1 MLITVGIW
9 HERSQCHDKSVA
21 LNVPQRQHQQEIHSV
36 KVEELADHLEAAKQ
50 ELATHSERVKT
61 LKEQGSTTEEI
72 QLFTDNIWFSM
83 NRAQFIQIQEDRLA
97 ELEKRVKTLENLLA
111 TLQETLDQELGNV

>member
-1 MLITVGIW
+1 M
-9 HERSQCHDKSVA
+9 
-21 LNVPQRQHQQEIHSV
+21 

-50 ELATHSERVKT
+50 ELATHSERVET
-61 LKEQGSTTEEI
+61 LKGQGSTAEEI

-97 ELEKRVKTLENLLA
+97 ELEKRVKTLENLLV
-111 TLQETLDQELGNV
+111 TLQETLDQELKNV

>member
-1 MLITVGIW
+1 M
-9 HERSQCHDKSVA
+9 
-21 LNVPQRQHQQEIHSV
+21 

-61 LKEQGSTTEEI
+61 LKEQGSTSEEI

-83 NRAQFIQIQEDRLA
+83 NRAQFIQIQEERLA
-97 ELEKRVKTLENLLA
+97 ELEKRVKTLENLLE

>member
-1 MLITVGIW
+1 M
-9 HERSQCHDKSVA
+9 
-21 LNVPQRQHQQEIHSV
+21 

-50 ELATHSERVKT
+50 ELATHSERVAK
-61 LKEQGSTTEEI
+61 LKGQGSTSEEI
-72 QLFTDNIWFSM
+72 QLFTDNVWFSM
-83 NRAQFIQIQEDRLA
+83 NRAQFIKIQEDRLA